1 MPGKYCFC
9 GKSDIAE
16 MAKAFAAVRVGQM
29 NFKHRNVDRL
39 DGIEDRNRCMCE
51 ACRVQQHG
59 FRALGLRFVQPVDQ
73 MAFVVRLPE
82 IDIGACCAGQVIQSS
97 GDIVKR
103 IAAIDFRLSC
113 SQQIEIRAIQD
124 KNNGSHSQSDF
135 LDNDVAMVAVAA
147 TLTLYD
153 GQDKKRDEMNH
164 SILTDSITITLN
176 GEVRRFHCGGSV
188 ADLVREIGLEPAKV
202 AVERN
207 LEIVPRSTLSDVTL
221 CDGDI
226 LEIVHFVGGGQD
238 DSWAVAGRTFR
249 SRLIV
254 GTGKYKDFEQN
265 AAALIASGA
274 EIITVAVRRV
284 NVSDPKAPMLTDY
297 IDPEK
302 YTYLPNTAGCF
313 TADDA
318 IRTLRLAREAGG
330 WDLVKLEVLGEAKTL
345 YPDMRET
352 LKATE
357 ILAREGFLPMVYC
370 VDDPIAARQ
379 LEEAG
384 AVAIMPLGAPIGSG
398 LGIQNRVTI
407 RLIVEGASVPVLVD
421 AGVGT
426 ASDAAVAMEL
436 GCDGVLM
443 NTAIAEAKDPVR
455 MAVAM
460 KLAVESGRMAYQAGR
475 MARRM
480 YADPSSPLAG
490 LI

>member
-1 MPGKYCFC
+1 MT
-9 GKSDIAE
+9 
-16 MAKAFAAVRVGQM
+16 
-29 NFKHRNVDRL
+29 
-39 DGIEDRNRCMCE
+39 
-51 ACRVQQHG
+51 
-59 FRALGLRFVQPVDQ
+59 
-73 MAFVVRLPE
+73 
-82 IDIGACCAGQVIQSS
+82 SS
-97 GDIVKR
+97 
-103 IAAIDFRLSC
+103 
-113 SQQIEIRAIQD
+113 
-124 KNNGSHSQSDF
+124 
-135 LDNDVAMVAVAA
+135 
-147 TLTLYD
+147 LT
-153 GQDKKRDEMNH
+153 
-164 SILTDSITITLN
+164 TDSISLTLN
-176 GEVRRFHCGGSV
+176 GDPRQFRAGATV
-188 ADLVREIGLEPAKV
+188 ADLVRDIGLDPAKV

-207 LEIVPRSTLSDVTL
+207 LEIVPRSTLENVHL
-221 CDGDI
+221 ADGDV

-238 DSWAVAGRTFR
+238 DGWSVAGRHFT

-265 AAALIASGA
+265 AAALVASGA

-297 IDPEK
+297 IDPKK

-357 ILAREGFLPMVYC
+357 ILAKDGFLPMVYC
-370 VDDPIAARQ
+370 VDDPIAAKQ
-379 LEEAG
+379 LEDAG
-384 AVAIMPLGAPIGSG
+384 AVAVMPLGAPIGSG

-407 RLIVEGASVPVLVD
+407 RLIVEGAKVPVLVD

-436 GCDGVLM
+436 GCHGVLM
-443 NTAIAEAKDPVR
+443 NTAIAEAKDPIA
-455 MAVAM
+455 MATAM
-460 KLAVESGRMAYQAGR
+460 KLAVQSGRMAYLAGR
-475 MARRM
+475 MGRRM